1 MAIIRVRDT
10 AGQAIPLMNLRLSL
24 GTQPSEAAY
33 DDRFTDLA
41 GNTAWPVVLPSAD
54 GYTLYANRANL
65 KPDYGTASLH
75 VQDFHGDIDL
85 TVPHDLSRIVVQG
98 RDFIRTSNGERYQ
111 VIGCT
116 DLMLAWRYDI
126 EGAEAI
132 KPVLAQRGQCGFNNL
147 RVLWQK
153 DINNTGTSP
162 WLMPT
167 SKMVPFLTLCAEY
180 GFYIEG
186 VILADC
192 QVCNPT
198 VAAQQ
203 ARVSVQRSATVGI
216 DSLIEQLG
224 NEFSKN
230 FFDPR
235 NFTKPTDRLAAN
247 ASNIEGGPDAP
258 YWDFFCFS
266 GQRAPLNHA
275 IREYGPIEFIYG
287 DAGTYGGG
295 VPAICDEGMKPGINS
310 SDPRDFERAGAQA
323 RSGNGGRFHS
333 FSGTG
338 GNSCLFDNLEKACA
352 EAFVRGLR

>member
-24 GTQPSEAAY
+24 GTQPPEAAY

-54 GYTLYANRANL
+54 GYTLYANYSNV
-65 KPDYGTASLH
+65 KPDYQRISLR
-75 VQDFHGDIDL
+75 VPDFHADIDL

-98 RDFIRTSNGERYQ
+98 RDFVRTSNGEQYQ

-126 EGAEAI
+126 EGGDAI

-167 SKMVPFLTLCAEY
+167 SKMPPFLALCAEY

-186 VILADC
+186 VNLADC

-198 VAAQQ
+198 VADQLT
-203 ARVSVQRSATVGI
+203 RVSAVRAATAGI
-216 DSLIEQLG
+216 DSLFEQSG
-224 NEFSKN
+224 NESAKN
-230 FFDPR
+230 GFNPL

-258 YWDFFCFS
+258 YWDYFCFS
-266 GQRAPLNHA
+266 GQRSPLNHA

-287 DAGTYGGG
+287 DAGTFGGG

-333 FSGTG
+333 SSGTS